1 MKPQGLLHKSLPYGG
16 NPTCG
21 KILLYAKEQV
31 ECMIKQVGK
40 GLCIFKIGITTNPLM
55 RYPSYLGL
63 GYTTMW
69 LIHVSG
75 SLGLTLMLEASLIA
89 NFQDEPGCRNKKNSG
104 GEGAMTTT
112 SKPKKPPFFVYVV
125 GGRADQ
131 PRRVG

>member
-1 MKPQGLLHKSLPYGG
+1 
-16 NPTCG
+16 
-21 KILLYAKEQV
+21 
-31 ECMIKQVGK
+31 
-40 GLCIFKIGITTNPLM
+40 M
-55 RYPSYLGL
+55 RYPSYLDL

-89 NFQDEPGCRNKKNSG
+89 KDEPGCRNKKKSG